1 MTETIEI
8 AICPKSTMRESNEL
22 SHRTCRLA
30 TNPET
35 SVNLLHKKSVC
46 VSGAWARR
54 SAAPVAEGTLQAP
67 PPVVKIWAHSSLFR
81 ACRPRIALRAQGDRR
96 LRWRRVRQQRRSA
109 PGGRTRRQ
117 YALQVAHAY
126 SANSSTAA
134 AANILPASRQGYH
147 ASNGCFLLLQP
158 IVAH

>member
-8 AICPKSTMRESNEL
+8 AICPKSTIRESNEI

-54 SAAPVAEGTLQAP
+54 SAAPVAEGTLQA
-67 PPVVKIWAHSSLFR
+67 HSSLFR
-81 ACRPRIALRAQGDRR
+81 ACRPRITLRAQGDRR
-96 LRWRRVRQQRRSA
+96 LRWRWVRQQRRSA
-109 PGGRTRRQ
+109 PQGRTRRQ